1 MGSRVIVGVD
11 PHKAS
16 NTIEVIDE
24 REVVVARARFPM
36 DRQGYRLLLAYV
48 KQWPQRLWAG
58 EGANGTGRALA
69 QRLLADG
76 EHVVDVPAKLSAR
89 VRVFDTGHG
98 RKTDATD
105 AHSIAVTALR
115 TPTLRQVAVR
125 DEIAVLRLL
134 CDRRDELSHQR
145 AQALN
150 RLHRLMLELMP
161 GGAHGTSHPC
171 RPRLCSRRCARATC
185 PDGP

>member
-1 MGSRVIVGVD
+1 MSSKVIVGVD

-16 NTIEVIDE
+16 NTFEVIDD
-24 REVVVARARFPM
+24 REVALTRARFPM

-48 KQWPQRLWAG
+48 KQWPHRLWAV

-76 EHVVDVPAKLSAR
+76 EDIVDVPAKLAAR
-89 VRVFDTGHG
+89 VRVFETGHG

-134 CDRRDELSHQR
+134 ADRRDELSHQR
-145 AQALN
+145 AQTLN
-150 RLHRLMLELMP
+150 RLHRLLAELIP
-161 GGAHGTSHPC
+161 GGAPRHLSPLQAKALLATV
-171 RPRLCSRRCARATC
+171 RPR
-185 PDGP
+185 